1 MFKYIYTIY
10 ISNTVIFL
18 YYAGDRKNLN
28 RGKLLKHA
36 RPFDLIFSTV
46 ATVIG
51 TLSVSLRQIH
61 QTIDSC

>member
-1 MFKYIYTIY
+1 
-10 ISNTVIFL
+10 VIFL